1 MPRPQQGKETLATL
15 ARGSAHET
23 KRRHQA
29 VFLICETGSSATRR
43 YPAVLR
49 SDEILEN
56 ANVLCLPAFS
66 PFGHCEF
73 NRLTF
78 LQTAVS
84 AALNRREMYK
94 DILSTLTRDKTKA
107 FVGVE
112 PLNCSLFHYVFPIH
126 RFDAGMKYRVFRKGT
141 KGSSCRMFN
150 SSISNA
156 NPV

>member
-1 MPRPQQGKETLATL
+1 MK
-15 ARGSAHET
+15 T

-29 VFLICETGSSATRR
+29 ASLICETGSSATRR
-43 YPAVLR
+43 CYPAVLR
-49 SDEILEN
+49 GDEILEN

-66 PFGHCEF
+66 PFGHAEF

-84 AALNRREMYK
+84 AALNRREMHK

-112 PLNCSLFHYVFPIH
+112 PLNCSLFHLCFFLFV
-126 RFDAGMKYRVFRKGT
+126 DLT
-141 KGSSCRMFN
+141 QE
-150 SSISNA
+150 
-156 NPV
+156 